1 MKYAK
6 IEIINLKNKRK
17 TSHLSISLPLHL
29 YFYGLTFIF
38 FIFILIHDLFP
49 LTQSVSL
56 PWNFS
61 LLIPAYQSAITKRY
75 SSSSSALPL
84 FLSFSVLP
92 KIKTQV
98 YFFNLN
104 YIYFSL
110 LHTLIHCTAQLFDGM
125 GGTRFFAMAFQIG
138 PSLDLFLPYIWC

>member
-17 TSHLSISLPLHL
+17 PSHLSIFLPLHL
-29 YFYGLTFIF
+29 YSYGLTFLF
-38 FIFILIHDLFP
+38 FIFILILDLFP
-49 LTQSVSL
+49 STQSISL
-56 PWNFS
+56 AWNFS
-61 LLIPAYQSAITKRY
+61 LLIPTYQSTVTKRY
-75 SSSSSALPL
+75 SSSSVLPL

-125 GGTRFFAMAFQIG
+125 GGTRFFAMAFLIC
-138 PSLDLFLPYIWC
+138 PSLNLFLPYIWY